1 MDMIKNLVENY
12 PESNKMQHLDLV
24 LESGAANGSYH
35 IGCLLYIKELER
47 KNKLKIDRISGSSI
61 GAIAGL
67 YYLTD
72 TLDEFIEDY
81 KTLRECFKRHLNL
94 KGLKTILRDK
104 IKNLSNDDFKK
115 VNQKLFIV
123 FHDITQR
130 QQILK
135 SEFKN
140 KDDLLHSILKSSHIP
155 YITDETFLYR
165 ENDRYYFDGGIPH
178 IFCNRESGE
187 KNILYINI
195 YYLSFIRSPNS
206 NAFNKSNLTL

>member
-1 MDMIKNLVENY
+1 MDMIKNLAENY

-72 TLDEFIEDY
+72 TLDDFIEDY

-94 KGLKTILRDK
+94 KGLKTIYW
-104 IKNLSNDDFKK
+104 
-115 VNQKLFIV
+115 KL
-123 FHDITQR
+123 T
-130 QQILK
+130 
-135 SEFKN
+135 N
-140 KDDLLHSILKSSHIP
+140 
-155 YITDETFLYR
+155 
-165 ENDRYYFDGGIPH
+165 
-178 IFCNRESGE
+178 
-187 KNILYINI
+187 
-195 YYLSFIRSPNS
+195 
-206 NAFNKSNLTL
+206 